1 MYDAMDNVTRNRG
14 KQETVAQLVTG
25 LAAAQP
31 LLVTVEDVH
40 WADPLTL
47 GHLAS
52 LAGAVNECAAI
63 LVLTSRVESDPL
75 DDAWRASVR
84 GSAFLT
90 LDLGPLREDDA
101 LALAGGF
108 TDASRQF
115 VRDCVARAEGNP
127 LFLEQLLRSAE
138 ESGQDNIPGSIHSLV
153 LARMDRLPP
162 LDRRASQAASVIGQ
176 QFSGD
181 VLGHLLDAPGY
192 DCAELVTHYLV
203 RPEGTDY
210 LFTHALIRE
219 ALYSSMVK
227 RRRHTLHRRAAD
239 WYAERDATLLAEHLD
254 RAEDPAAARAYLAA
268 AQSEMGH
275 YHYERARKLVERG
288 LEVGAGGDAFDLRCL
303 LGDILAALGEIAASI
318 AAYREALAQAS
329 EEAQRC
335 HAWIGLAAGM
345 RVSDDY
351 DGALAALDEAEALAT
366 GGDLTLERARL
377 HHLRGNIFFPLGDLA
392 ACGEQHRL
400 ALECATR
407 VGSAELEAQALSG
420 LGDECYGRGHMRSAH
435 GYFRRCLDLCRVGG
449 FGRIEVANLPM
460 LAWSRFYLVD
470 LEGALNDA
478 GAAVQGA
485 ARVGHHRAEIVSN
498 NIQCQVLGERGDGPR
513 VRDCGQRSL
522 DLARQIGA
530 RRFGPMAMFYI
541 AKGLLLGGPRR
552 EAITVLRDALA
563 ISREAGHRFT
573 GGIVLGGLASATDD
587 DEERSRVLDEGER
600 LLAEGCVAHNY
611 FLFYRDAIES
621 CMARGDG
628 EGVVRYADALE
639 AYTSGEPLP
648 WSNFLIARARAL
660 AAWGRGARDAASLAE
675 LARLRDQAA
684 SAGLGPLRAALD
696 EAAAPRT
703 PE

>member
-138 ESGQDNIPGSIHSLV
+138 KSGQDNIPGSIHSLV

-366 GGDLTLERARL
+366 AGDLTLERARL

-478 GAAVQGA
+478 DQFGAGGDGQQDGPGGLGHAQPRPSLPGRSPIRRLTQNERNTI
-485 ARVGHHRAEIVSN
+485 ARV
-498 NIQCQVLGERGDGPR
+498 
-513 VRDCGQRSL
+513 
-522 DLARQIGA
+522 
-530 RRFGPMAMFYI
+530 MM
-541 AKGLLLGGPRR
+541 
-552 EAITVLRDALA
+552 
-563 ISREAGHRFT
+563 
-573 GGIVLGGLASATDD
+573 
-587 DEERSRVLDEGER
+587 
-600 LLAEGCVAHNY
+600 
-611 FLFYRDAIES
+611 
-621 CMARGDG
+621 M
-628 EGVVRYADALE
+628 
-639 AYTSGEPLP
+639 
-648 WSNFLIARARAL
+648 
-660 AAWGRGARDAASLAE
+660 
-675 LARLRDQAA
+675 
-684 SAGLGPLRAALD
+684 
-696 EAAAPRT
+696 
-703 PE
+703 